1 MIDSARRK
9 QRENLKETFDCISA
23 SINSPNENQRT
34 TDDSAGSR
42 LYGVADN
49 ARIRCDNQSHRNHL
63 SIMRLADHSSSHQ
76 KTIGRETNAPYDCS
90 APQCVFRIR
99 GSDHLSMSRS
109 TRCGKAITP
118 VVVSSFVGRLNLEVL
133 RSWALDLRFRS
144 IITLIVGISSPHSCH
159 SPLHSGPLFLTP
171 V

>member
-1 MIDSARRK
+1 
-9 QRENLKETFDCISA
+9 
-23 SINSPNENQRT
+23 
-34 TDDSAGSR
+34 
-42 LYGVADN
+42 
-49 ARIRCDNQSHRNHL
+49 
-63 SIMRLADHSSSHQ
+63 MRLADHSSSHQ

-99 GSDHLSMSRS
+99 GSDHLFMSRS

-171 V
+171 VWDLYSGLLAALLLVLAYPIWHSAFFSVTTTSVAGPLFR